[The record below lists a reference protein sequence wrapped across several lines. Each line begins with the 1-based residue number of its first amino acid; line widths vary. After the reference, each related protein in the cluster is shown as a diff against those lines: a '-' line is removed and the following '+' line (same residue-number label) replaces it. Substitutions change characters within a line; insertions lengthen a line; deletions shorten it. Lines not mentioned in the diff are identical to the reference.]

1 MAQDERVETAVT
13 KLVQIFPNFDESRI
27 RDVLNYY
34 WNSGFDIPKSLRR
47 SIAWLQ
53 ISNQLDLLPVS
64 RPNPSTG
71 VLLNPDLYPKT
82 LSPWESLVERVS
94 NQFPLVSTVLIESV
108 LQDFW
113 VRIKDYDQILIM
125 ALKDPRLTGNPRSES
140 YGLPD
145 YDSPSQAV
153 RLPTGRVLIRE
164 KQ

>member
-1 MAQDERVETAVT
+1 M
-13 KLVQIFPNFDESRI
+13 
-27 RDVLNYY
+27 
-34 WNSGFDIPKSLRR
+34 
-47 SIAWLQ
+47 
-53 ISNQLDLLPVS
+53 
-64 RPNPSTG
+64 
-71 VLLNPDLYPKT
+71 NPDLYPNA
-82 LSPWESLVERVS
+82 LSPWESLVERVR

-145 YDSPSQAV
+145 YGSPSQAV
-153 RLPTGRVLIRE
+153 RLPTGRVLIQE